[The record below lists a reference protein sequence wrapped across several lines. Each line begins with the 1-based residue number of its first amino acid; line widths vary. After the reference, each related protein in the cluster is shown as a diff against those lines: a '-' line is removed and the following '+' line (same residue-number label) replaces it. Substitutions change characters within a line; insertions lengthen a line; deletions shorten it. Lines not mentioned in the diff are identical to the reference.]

1 MCGSGEWVCLGG
13 VREVGAHLWREGLPA
28 KAGPGRVFPT
38 MILGSLIRSACA
50 GITLGAVIFSAVVAS
65 TQRVTLTR
73 RTSGEGGLKRSSRGR
88 PLRADGSLTR
98 RLLPSRAV
106 ESMLQAGHADVVLAD
121 TVDELP
127 SLADVQLAHLRLR
140 ALCLPGENHL

>member
-1 MCGSGEWVCLGG
+1 MKS
-13 VREVGAHLWREGLPA
+13 
-28 KAGPGRVFPT
+28 
-38 MILGSLIRSACA
+38 
-50 GITLGAVIFSAVVAS
+50 
-65 TQRVTLTR
+65 
-73 RTSGEGGLKRSSRGR
+73 SSRGR

-98 RLLPSRAV
+98 RLLPFRAV

-127 SLADVQLAHLRLR
+127 TLADVQLAHLRLR